1 MAAQHW
7 CEGRPPRAVN
17 RAAAWQDSASAR
29 RAQLE
34 AASGTAKVAN
44 HGTGLIR
51 HHTPLGDPVKDGWLE
66 LFNSNGLIWIGRA
79 VKHRKTLSLS
89 RFPNDISNAL
99 VIPAMVKDLIV
110 TVDQDDAK
118 MGVFKK
124 PKPGR
129 NSIFDKNMPGRT
141 HKLYRD
147 LMLAANPGFV
157 SRRASRVYVRP
168 KPQSYRNVSRETFWY
183 DWHTPV
189 TRPTG
194 LLA

>member
-99 VIPAMVKDLIV
+99 VIPAMVK
-110 TVDQDDAK
+110 
-118 MGVFKK
+118 
-124 PKPGR
+124 
-129 NSIFDKNMPGRT
+129 
-141 HKLYRD
+141 
-147 LMLAANPGFV
+147 
-157 SRRASRVYVRP
+157 
-168 KPQSYRNVSRETFWY
+168 
-183 DWHTPV
+183 
-189 TRPTG
+189 
-194 LLA
+194 